1 MQEKV
6 EILKSIVDELF
17 TLMGV
22 KVNVDVSYESENEAF
37 LVNIDGK
44 DETGLLIGRKGET
57 LSSIQTVLSAIF
69 KTKTGEWLRVL
80 VNVGDY
86 REKEE
91 DYLKGLAK
99 TTSARAKETGEAQPL
114 YNLKP
119 GQRRII
125 HLYLSGDAEI
135 ETESVGEGEER
146 YLLIKPRFNRGK
158 PKKA

>member
-6 EILKSIVDELF
+6 KVLKDIVDELF
-17 TLMGV
+17 SLMGV
-22 KVNVDVSYESENEAF
+22 SVKTDVVYDKENEAY
-37 LVNIDGK
+37 LINIDAG

-57 LSSIQTVLSAIF
+57 LTSIQTVLAAIL
-69 KTKTGEWLRVL
+69 KTKTGEWSRVL

-91 DYLKGLAK
+91 DYLKGLAQ
-99 TTSARAKETGEAQPL
+99 SAATRAKETGDPQPL

-125 HLYLSGDAEI
+125 HLYLANDSEI
-135 ETESVGEGEER
+135 ETESVGEDEER
-146 YLLIKPRFNRGK
+146 YLLIKP
-158 PKKA
+158 KKA